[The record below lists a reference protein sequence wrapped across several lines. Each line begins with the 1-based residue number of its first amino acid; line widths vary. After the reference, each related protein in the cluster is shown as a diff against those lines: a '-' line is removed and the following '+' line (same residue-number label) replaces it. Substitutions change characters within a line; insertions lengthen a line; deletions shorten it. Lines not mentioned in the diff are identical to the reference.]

1 MFGGVIKKENIVM
14 KRFGSFA
21 LALGLITTLG
31 FAREKVIVFHA
42 GSLSVPFAQ
51 MEKAF
56 EAKYPQY
63 DVVREAAGSRAC
75 ARKITDIHKRADVMA
90 SAAYKVI
97 DNLLIPDFAKFN
109 AQFVTNEMVIAYTP
123 KSKYADEIN
132 AKNWTDIF
140 LRKGVKVGHSN
151 PNLDPCGYRA
161 ILVTKLAE
169 IYYKKS
175 GFYDRLLGY
184 GDSYQNGEEKRG
196 KVIVRPKETDLLG
209 LLEAGAY
216 DYLYIYKSV
225 AKQHGLK
232 YIILPPQ
239 ISLKSK
245 KYSKFYKQVTFKITG
260 KKPGTYITK
269 KGSPMVYGITVVQ
282 SKKYNLPRNLDGAVK
297 FVNFVLSAKGQSIMK
312 KNGQGVINPPIITGD
327 DSILK

>member
-1 MFGGVIKKENIVM
+1 M
-14 KRFGSFA
+14 KRFGSFV
-21 LALGLITTLG
+21 LALSLIVTFG
-31 FAREKVIVFHA
+31 FAKQKVVVFHA

-51 MEKAF
+51 IEKAF
-56 EAKYPQY
+56 EAKYPRY

-75 ARKITDIHKRADVMA
+75 ARKITDIGKRADVMA

-109 AQFVTNEMVIAYTP
+109 VQFVTNEMAIAYTP

-151 PNLDPCGYRA
+151 PNLDPCGYRS

-169 IYYKKS
+169 IYYKKP
-175 GFYDRLLGY
+175 GFYDSLLGY
-184 GDSYQNGEEKRG
+184 GDSYQNGEEKRD

-232 YIILPPQ
+232 YIVLPPQ
-239 ISLKSK
+239 VSLKSK

-260 KKPGTYITK
+260 KKPGSYITK

-282 SKKYNLPRNLDGAVK
+282 NKKRNLPPNPDGALK
-297 FVNFVLSAKGQSIMK
+297 FVNFVLSPKGQAIMK
-312 KNGQGVINPPIITGD
+312 KNGQGIINPPVITGD
-327 DSILK
+327 ASILQR